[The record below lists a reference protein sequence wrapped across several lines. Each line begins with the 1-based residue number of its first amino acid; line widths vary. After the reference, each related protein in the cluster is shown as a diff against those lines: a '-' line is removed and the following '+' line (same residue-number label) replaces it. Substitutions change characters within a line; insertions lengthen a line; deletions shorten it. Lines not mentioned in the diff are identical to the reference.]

1 MSYVMSILTVTLL
14 TIVFSSTSLLGND
27 NKERGVAALDVV
39 IPSYDSEGRIQ
50 WELRALSVEPI
61 GDDRFLAREPV
72 LEMLNEQNDSSFAQS
87 DRGVFDLAQ
96 GRARGENT
104 MKVTGDGFEAVG
116 GDWSFDE
123 RKPNQSQRVRF
134 DQETA
139 IGFDDDFDELL
150 AGLPPKNVD
159 PVTPKK
165 KNKKPSSPIAD
176 VGPFPTHA
184 YALNFELI
192 SLDAGG
198 HQFILNGDV
207 SVNTSDASIIC
218 DVAEIFLGSGQ
229 DGQTEVSKIDA
240 SGSVK
245 LTQLGRECW
254 ADHLQWDTNK
264 SQVLLMGNARVLDA
278 EWGEAVGEKILLEK
292 GRGRAQVIGGKQGRS
307 KLSLPKLNGFSFPV
321 QKEPVGQPE

>member
-1 MSYVMSILTVTLL
+1 MSILLVTLL
-14 TIVFSSTSLLGND
+14 TIATSSTSVLANE
-27 NKERGVAALDVV
+27 NKEKGGTALDVV
-39 IPSYDSEGRIQ
+39 IPSYDSEGRIL

-61 GDDRFLAREPV
+61 GDDQFLAREPV
-72 LEMLNEQNDSSFAQS
+72 LEMLNDQNDSSIAQS
-87 DRGVFDLAQ
+87 DRGVFDLAK

-116 GDWSFDE
+116 HDWSFNE

-134 DQETA
+134 DQQTT
-139 IGFDDDFDELL
+139 IGFEDDFDELL
-150 AGLPPKNVD
+150 AGLPPNNVD
-159 PVTPKK
+159 PVSPK
-165 KNKKPSSPIAD
+165 KNKNTSTPIAD
-176 VGPFPTHA
+176 IGQFPTHA
-184 YALNFELI
+184 YALHFELI

-207 SVNTSDASIIC
+207 SVNTKGASISC

-254 ADHLQWDTNK
+254 ADHLNWDTNK
-264 SQVLLMGNARVLDA
+264 SQVVLKGNARVLDA
-278 EWGEAVGEKILLEK
+278 EWGEATGEKILLEK

-307 KLSLPKLNGFSFPV
+307 KLSLPNLNGFSLPV
-321 QKEPVGQPE
+321 QNEPVGQSE